1 MGQQHAI
8 FWPIYFLT
16 GACKSCWSKRRE
28 RPPALLVPTVPSRRY
43 FVYEFDLIRAEELEP
58 LDQLIEKLLEED
70 ERKFKK

>member
-1 MGQQHAI
+1 
-8 FWPIYFLT
+8 
-16 GACKSCWSKRRE
+16 
-28 RPPALLVPTVPSRRY
+28 VPSRRY